1 MFTATQATTVR
12 RADLRGIGPLV
23 ALVVAAHVLLLA
35 LPRQVA
41 MASGLPTANER
52 AVQFRLVTLPKDA
65 AAGSTAA
72 INDEAVPKSLE
83 PPPAATAQ
91 AVEPLLT
98 PEVDAA
104 PVLAQAAH
112 LADLPALLGVSMPG
126 VASDDDRFIARS
138 LLSVAPLALQPVTI
152 DYPVF
157 AGDVGRYVSE
167 LSLYIDETGT
177 VVKVRVESDPLPPP
191 LEAAVRSAFMN
202 LRFRPGEVAD
212 VGVVKSRIRI
222 EVVFDNG
229 QVGA

>member
-1 MFTATQATTVR
+1 MFAVTQAAAVR
-12 RADLRGIGPLV
+12 RADLRRIGPLV
-23 ALVVAAHVLLLA
+23 ALVLAAHTLALA
-35 LPRQVA
+35 LPRHVPA
-41 MASGLPTANER
+41 VSGLHAAAER
-52 AVQFRLVTLPKDA
+52 AVQLRFVPPQRDT

-72 INDEAVPKSLE
+72 INDEAVPKTLE
-83 PPPAATAQ
+83 PPPTSTAQ
-91 AVEPLLT
+91 VVEPLLT
-98 PEVDAA
+98 GAVDAA
-104 PVLAQAAH
+104 PELAQAAH
-112 LADLPALLGVSMPG
+112 VTDLPAWLGVAMPG

-138 LLSVAPLALQPVTI
+138 LLSVAPLPLQPVTI

-157 AGDVGRYVSE
+157 VGDAGRYVSE

-191 LEAAVRSAFMN
+191 LEAAARSAFMN

-212 VGVVKSRIRI
+212 VGVVKSRIRV